1 MDAGISFS
9 DLLAYNAHERD
20 HWKRWFREHPEALDL
35 PCDLANSDS
44 VRRFVLHIVSTDL
57 VFANGITCGT
67 PIDWNSLSSDTL
79 DGLFAIGEQAQC
91 EMEQFLA
98 SATESDLDEVR
109 PFGFRG
115 YEATRRDMITQAL
128 LHAVQHRAQ
137 LATFLR
143 QHGYKD
149 QWVHDYIATRC
160 K

>member
-1 MDAGISFS
+1 LQTA
-9 DLLAYNAHERD
+9 LLAGLRSIGTLFLRIP
-20 HWKRWFREHPEALDL
+20 W
-35 PCDLANSDS
+35 
-44 VRRFVLHIVSTDL
+44 T
-57 VFANGITCGT
+57 VF
-67 PIDWNSLSSDTL
+67 
-79 DGLFAIGEQAQC
+79 FAIGEQPQR

-128 LHAVQHRAQ
+128 LHAIQHRAQ